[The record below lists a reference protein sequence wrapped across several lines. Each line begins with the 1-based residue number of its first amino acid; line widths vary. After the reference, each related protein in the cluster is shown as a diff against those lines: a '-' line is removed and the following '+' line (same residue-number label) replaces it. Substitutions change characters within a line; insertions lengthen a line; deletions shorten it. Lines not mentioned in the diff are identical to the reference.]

1 MAQSVLYTS
10 KKVSD
15 KTIPYLD
22 EKKFFLLANKTCSR
36 RDLFNFALALG
47 ISEGLPTELGAKES
61 LIRNERMENER
72 HLYNAVFFSEGLDA
86 DESRIDEILNDEAV
100 FSLVEKYA
108 ETGFAR
114 INDAAHNKTAE
125 VFTQEL
131 IKEMN
136 EIYKDFKE
144 EYLD

>member
-10 KKVSD
+10 KYVSERV
-15 KTIPYLD
+15 IPYLD
-22 EKKFFLLANKTCSR
+22 EKKYFLLANKTCPR
-36 RDLFNFALALG
+36 KDLFNFALALG
-47 ISEGLPTELGAKES
+47 LSEGFPTSLSGKES
-61 LIRNERMENER
+61 LIRNERIDNER

-86 DESRIDEILNDEAV
+86 DETRIDEILNDEAV
-100 FSLVEKYA
+100 FSLVEQFA
-108 ETGFAR
+108 ETGFTK
-114 INDAAHNKTAE
+114 INDVAHNKSE
-125 VFTQEL
+125 EMFTQEL

>member
-10 KKVSD
+10 KKVSE
-15 KTIPYLD
+15 KMIPYLD

-47 ISEGLPTELGAKES
+47 ISEGLPTELGTKES

-125 VFTQEL
+125 AFAQEL